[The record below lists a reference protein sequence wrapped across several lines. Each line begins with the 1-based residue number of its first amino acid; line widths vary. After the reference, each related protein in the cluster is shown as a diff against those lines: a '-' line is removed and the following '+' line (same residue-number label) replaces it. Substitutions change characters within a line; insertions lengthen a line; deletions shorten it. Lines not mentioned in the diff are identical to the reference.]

1 MNKTGQHVFDPNFLL
16 LIALGC
22 AAAGAALQ
30 IGLGVGFSMLA
41 APSVIAML
49 GVEAALGVLLG
60 LNLLVSCIGMTGR
73 RDAAYGASS
82 TGPNRWTAV
91 SLLAGVAIGA
101 ATLGNLP
108 AQFLLAVTGVAILLG
123 ALSPRTDTAGQGLRS
138 GTLQMIAC
146 TGGLITSWTATPG
159 PIFALGLA
167 WAGAEAKRIPRLIQP
182 MAATAYGA
190 AFALLGPTGW
200 VSLASIEG
208 LLWLLLAT
216 ACGAIAGLWVRGW
229 LPAGTILPGLRLLAV
244 VGGTGLLVEAL
255 SQT

>member
-1 MNKTGQHVFDPNFLL
+1 MSDPNFLL

-22 AAAGAALQ
+22 AVAGAALQ
-30 IGLGVGFSMLA
+30 IGLGVGFSMVA
-41 APSVIAML
+41 APPVIAML

-60 LNLLVSCIGMTGR
+60 LNLLVSCIGMAGR

-82 TGPNRWTAV
+82 TGPDCWTAV

-101 ATLGNLP
+101 ATLGYLP

-123 ALSPRTDTAGQGLRS
+123 GLSPRTDAAGQGMPS
-138 GTLQMIAC
+138 GTLSMIAW

-182 MAATAYGA
+182 MAAMAYGA

-200 VSLASIEG
+200 VSFASVEG

-216 ACGAIAGLWVRGW
+216 ACGAIVGLWVRGR
-229 LPAGTILPGLRLLAV
+229 LPASIILPALRLLAV
-244 VGGTGLLVEAL
+244 VGGTGLLVKAL
-255 SQT
+255 SHI